1 MWWRYLYVNLGVNLD
16 VDVDVEKYK
25 ELIYK
30 CGCGK
35 RFIWNHR
42 NCEYER
48 HKSCDVGEYLD
59 HEHCKCRKRLIDKLV
74 EECSE
79 NIDENELI
87 YNSTL
92 IINDHKNVCDSSTVY
107 IVLFVIFLVISISI
121 TSVFIYFH
129 LYLKR
134 SNTNVVTNINPRAGT
149 VIS

>member
-79 NIDENELI
+79 NIDENDLI

-92 IINDHKNVCDSSTVY
+92 NDHKNVSGSSTVY
-107 IVLFVIFLVISISI
+107 IVLFATFLIISKSL
-121 TSVFIYFH
+121 TSVFIYFYW
-129 LYLKR
+129 YLKR
-134 SNTNVVTNINPRAGT
+134 SNTNVVININPSTKT
-149 VIS
+149 VIY